1 MYTMGKL
8 PSLSH
13 HFIHGTI
20 TRTGIQVVLYSHVFN
35 TNVFVF
41 FYLKTLMFLFEW
53 AAMEIKL
60 CQRFFCVIPAIPNVF
75 VRNIYIHRML
85 YVCIY
90 RYMYI
95 YQCVCQYISIFI
107 SVYVY
112 MYICIYTYMC
122 IYILHTCTLFT
133 LFGVER
139 LFLGFYCMYR
149 KDVFRKDVRKYEEKD
164 MLKDLCK
171 YINHFV

>member
-35 TNVFVF
+35 TNVFAF

-60 CQRFFCVIPAIPNVF
+60 CQRFFCVIPAIPSVF
-75 VRNIYIHRML
+75 VRNIYIYTACYM
-85 YVCIY
+85 YVYTGICIY
-90 RYMYI
+90 
-95 YQCVCQYISIFI
+95 I
-107 SVYVY
+107 SVYVSIY
-112 MYICIYTYMC
+112 LYLYLSMYICIYVYTHICVYIFRTLVHYLLYSEWKGYFWGFTACIGKTCFGKMC
-122 IYILHTCTLFT
+122 
-133 LFGVER
+133 VN
-139 LFLGFYCMYR
+139 MKR
-149 KDVFRKDVRKYEEKD
+149 KI
-164 MLKDLCK
+164 C
-171 YINHFV
+171 

>member
-1 MYTMGKL
+1 
-8 PSLSH
+8 
-13 HFIHGTI
+13 
-20 TRTGIQVVLYSHVFN
+20 
-35 TNVFVF
+35 
-41 FYLKTLMFLFEW
+41 
-53 AAMEIKL
+53 
-60 CQRFFCVIPAIPNVF
+60 
-75 VRNIYIHRML
+75 
-85 YVCIY
+85 
-90 RYMYI
+90 
-95 YQCVCQYISIFI
+95 
-107 SVYVY
+107 